1 MCYEKKRGNE
11 RKKNEEKIRKN
22 KRKEEQKKGRTK
34 ERKNKRKEE
43 QKKGRM
49 KEVRKKKQKVKTRII
64 ITRESLKTLKTF
76 FFLTIIDFATIVYP
90 DSLVTIF

>member
-11 RKKNEEKIRKN
+11 RKKKEEK
-22 KRKEEQKKGRTK
+22 T
-34 ERKNKRKEE
+34 RKNKRKEE